1 MEEISEPMC
10 RKRSSQTCH
19 LSSVI
24 AVLIFLF
31 AYFGQANG
39 QYAMVKQATAE
50 TSDGVRFTARL
61 KHQKVTLKQNVIIYY
76 EVENRSNKTIYLV
89 QKDGELET
97 SAGGDTLNLP
107 FVIVSSG
114 DSDAY
119 HYNFTK
125 VPQSQSH
132 KGQLVIPAGKFNKE
146 QVWLI
151 NVSFGFVTDING
163 LDRKLRPNE
172 DPAPFRGLLEERIL
186 LVGVNG
192 LVMEVE
198 EP

>member
-1 MEEISEPMC
+1 MC
-10 RKRSSQTCH
+10 RKRNSQTCH

-24 AVLIFLF
+24 AALLFLF
-31 AYFGQANG
+31 AFFGQANG
-39 QYAMVKQATAE
+39 QYAKVKQVTAE
-50 TSDGVRFTARL
+50 TSDGIRFTASV
-61 KHQKVTLKQNVIIYY
+61 KQQNVTLKQDVTIYY

-89 QKDGELET
+89 QKEGELET
-97 SAGGDTLNLP
+97 SVDGDALNLP

-125 VPQSQSH
+125 VQHGKTH
-132 KGQLVIPAGKFNKE
+132 KGHLVISAGKFNKE
-146 QVWLI
+146 QVWLV
-151 NVSFGFVTDING
+151 NVSFGFVTDIHN

-192 LVMEVE
+192 LVIEVVE
-198 EP
+198 T